1 MIKIQR
7 QYKTTEGE
15 KRYCEKSQ
23 NKQSNTDNNVKKSN
37 KMKTNDKSNT
47 NDKKTTEKK
56 EKILNISTV
65 CLELDSRIYY
75 TWPFLS
81 FLKKTE
87 AEESKIV
94 RDSAEDVLGQA

>member
-1 MIKIQR
+1 M
-7 QYKTTEGE
+7 
-15 KRYCEKSQ
+15 
-23 NKQSNTDNNVKKSN
+23 KK
-37 KMKTNDKSNT
+37 KNDKSNT
-47 NDKKTTEKK
+47 NVKKTSEKK

-65 CLELDSRIYY
+65 YLELDSRIYY